1 MRSFGGLVGQNRT
14 FAHLCLDKGRDRDLA
29 LGMILRCV
37 FAVVVSCAALPV
49 AAQSLIADYSAFVGS
64 QDLSN
69 SNGARLTQPWQ
80 VIRQDRANV
89 HRFGITQPG
98 DDWDPVF
105 GDFNA
110 RGQLEGLLSRGFISG
125 EASDAILRGNVRI
138 RVRVFGQGTVP
149 ERIEVEVWN
158 ESPITAEAP
167 SVIVPGAPPVDAPPD
182 AVPAGAYE
190 AIPEPEL

>member
-1 MRSFGGLVGQNRT
+1 MRLFGRLARRSRA
-14 FAHLCLDKGRDRDLA
+14 FARLCLDTGRDRDLGSA
-29 LGMILRCV
+29 MLLRYF

-49 AAQSLIADYSAFVGS
+49 AAQSLIAEYSAFVGS

-69 SNGARLTQPWQ
+69 SSGARLTQPWQ

-138 RVRVFGQGTVP
+138 RVRVFGQGTAP
-149 ERIEVEVWN
+149 ERVEVEVWN

-167 SVIVPGAPPVDAPPD
+167 SVIVPGAPPVEAVPD